1 MLQWV
6 HATGY
11 TEAFSDIQVFKMARG
26 GSLILFFVLVTIV
39 ALVGA
44 QFAPGEW
51 YAALNK
57 PALNPPNW
65 IFGPVWT
72 GLYILMA
79 IAAWLVWRERGA
91 PGRALALSAWLVQ
104 LLLNAAWSWLFFGL
118 HRPGWAFAEI
128 VLLFGA
134 IVVTLVLFWRIR
146 TLAGVLMLPYL
157 LWVGFAAYLNFQ
169 IWSLNGGGI

>member
-1 MLQWV
+1 
-6 HATGY
+6 
-11 TEAFSDIQVFKMARG
+11 MAKG
-26 GSLILFFVLVTIV
+26 GSLILFFVLVTAV
-39 ALVGA
+39 ALIGA

-51 YAALNK
+51 YASLQK

-91 PGRALALSAWLVQ
+91 PGRALALGAWLVQ

-128 VLLFGA
+128 MLLFGA
-134 IVVTLVLFWRIR
+134 ILITMLLFWRIR
-146 TLAGVLMLPYL
+146 ALAGILLLPYL
-157 LWVGFAAYLNFQ
+157 LWVGFAAYLNIQ
-169 IWSLNGGGI
+169 LLTLNGGGL